1 MKKFYLV
8 ALKLKLLKVCKTKKK
23 NFVDDFLIVNRLKKK
38 KRGKSIK
45 YIFQIYCVASRLFYC
60 NFSWLMKQFIFVKV
74 LKVVPGKGSTDINK
88 VLFHGICFD
97 DKAPLDKLKTTIFC
111 YWYECL

>member
-45 YIFQIYCVASRLFYC
+45 YIF
-60 NFSWLMKQFIFVKV
+60 
-74 LKVVPGKGSTDINK
+74 
-88 VLFHGICFD
+88 
-97 DKAPLDKLKTTIFC
+97 
-111 YWYECL
+111 